1 MTRRARSLPGA
12 LGIAVALTLL
22 VPDSAGARRSDAHAY
37 RFEQVWS
44 TAIRLLRV
52 DYGFPVRDR
61 DRDIGFLLFDYT
73 DRGRSHP
80 GSLELVPFEADNG
93 QAQIRVTL
101 SIPAMPAYV
110 ERMVLDKLTRKLR
123 EDHGEPLRPPRAR
136 PAPAADDEESDEDED
151 EDEDEDAE
159 EVETD
164 D

>member
-1 MTRRARSLPGA
+1 MNRRATTSRA
-12 LGIAVALTLL
+12 LGIAVVALALL
-22 VPDSAGARRSDAHAY
+22 VPEGAGARRSDAHAY

-44 TAIRLLRV
+44 SVIRLLRV

-93 QAQIRVTL
+93 QPQIRVTL

-110 ERMVLDKLTRKLR
+110 ERMVLDKLSRKLR

-136 PAPAADDEESDEDED
+136 PTPPAEDEEEETDEDSEEEEGASED
-151 EDEDEDAE
+151 
-159 EVETD
+159 
-164 D
+164 

>member
-1 MTRRARSLPGA
+1 MTRRARPLSRV
-12 LGIAVALTLL
+12 LGIAVVALALL
-22 VPDSAGARRSDAHAY
+22 MPEGAGARRSDAHAY
-37 RFEQVWS
+37 RFNQVWS

-80 GSLELVPFEADNG
+80 GSLELVPFEAENG
-93 QAQIRVTL
+93 QSQIRVTL

-123 EDHGEPLRPPRAR
+123 EDHGEPMRPVRAR
-136 PAPAADDEESDEDED
+136 PEPPEDE
-151 EDEDEDAE
+151 EDEDAE
-159 EVETD
+159 DAGEDEEGASED
-164 D
+164 

>member
-1 MTRRARSLPGA
+1 M
-12 LGIAVALTLL
+12 LGIAVVALALL
-22 VPDSAGARRSDAHAY
+22 MPEGAGARRSDAHAY
-37 RFEQVWS
+37 RFNQVWS
-44 TAIRLLRV
+44 SAIRLLRV

-80 GSLELVPFEADNG
+80 GSLELVPFEAENG
-93 QAQIRVTL
+93 QSQIRVTL

-123 EDHGEPLRPPRAR
+123 EDHGEPMRPVRAR
-136 PAPAADDEESDEDED
+136 PEPE

-159 EVETD
+159 DESGESEEGAEEE
-164 D
+164 